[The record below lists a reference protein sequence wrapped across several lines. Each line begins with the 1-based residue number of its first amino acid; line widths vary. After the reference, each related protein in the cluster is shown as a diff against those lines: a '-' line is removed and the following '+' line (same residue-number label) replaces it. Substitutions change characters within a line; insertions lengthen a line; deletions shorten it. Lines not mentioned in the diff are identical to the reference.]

1 MANGTAIIERSILAH
16 YAIGRKWHRSKDTK
30 KMPYSEFASYMVNK
44 KWWLEE
50 KFNVHMMR
58 FQQVRCIMINMLDM
72 FHSRL
77 VC

>member
-58 FQQVRCIMINMLDM
+58 FQQVESIC
-72 FHSRL
+72 
-77 VC
+77 